1 MIAIPPLVLLLE
13 VGVRMV
19 GSSFVTFTDARG
31 TMDPGSDCSGMLHL
45 LSSIESVCIYGLL
58 DLEIL
63 LDIDETFFHA
73 ALRSE
78 LQDLKVACLSVALD
92 ILASGLDS
100 ELPGSFKV
108 GLLLEAVV
116 RRSIILFYYYKVS
129 AIVVFFEGC
138 KSLLLILWID
148 EEELDMDSAL
158 STLLKL
164 AVDIGA
170 TCVKPSF
177 EIGFDRSSVW
187 VVQSAQPRG
196 SLLTWH

>member
-1 MIAIPPLVLLLE
+1 LVAIPPLILLLD

-19 GSSFVTFTDARG
+19 GSSFVTFTDARKS
-31 TMDPGSDCSGMLHL
+31 MDPGSDCSGMLHL

-63 LDIDETFFHA
+63 LYIDETFFHA

-100 ELPGSFKV
+100 ELPWSLSRYPC
-108 GLLLEAVV
+108 LLLEAII
-116 RRSIILFYYYKVS
+116 RRSIILFYNL
-129 AIVVFFEGC
+129 IMTTFVVFRQGTHALARLREV
-138 KSLLLILWID
+138 
-148 EEELDMDSAL
+148 EEELDVDSAL

-164 AVDIGA
+164 AVDIGG
-170 TCVKPSF
+170 TCVIPSF
-177 EIGFDRSSVW
+177 EISFD
-187 VVQSAQPRG
+187 
-196 SLLTWH
+196 

>member
-1 MIAIPPLVLLLE
+1 
-13 VGVRMV
+13 MV

-31 TMDPGSDCSGMLHL
+31 AMDPGSNCSGMLHL

-63 LDIDETFFHA
+63 LYIDETFFHA

-100 ELPGSFKV
+100 ELPWSLESC
-108 GLLLEAVV
+108 LLLKAVI
-116 RRSIILFYYYKVS
+116 RRSIILFYNYKVS
-129 AIVVFFEGC
+129 VIVVFFKSSE
-138 KSLLLILWID
+138 SLLLVLWIN
-148 EEELDMDSAL
+148 EEKLYMYSTL

-164 AVDIGA
+164 AVDVGA

-177 EIGFDRSSVW
+177 KIGFDRRSIGIVKST
-187 VVQSAQPRG
+187 QPRG
-196 SLLTWH
+196 GLLTWHF